1 MYILQTLQLEDNS
14 IQGGSKED
22 LCVTNLKVFFIL
34 LAFENVEWKL
44 QCWVHLSGDCGE
56 LHEWSQLLSG
66 VCWSSCCHLWWT
78 VSQVVFFL
86 YVFFI
91 HVPQDYRW
99 IKMYVNINIL
109 LSCFVEILRKH
120 FWQFLTWSPFCLQEL
135 WCDASRQIPC
145 LQTHRAWGWGRCL
158 VAVAILW
165 GNAHEVMT
173 MQILKLWSIDCEVT
187 LWKINY
193 TDLPWEV

>member
-1 MYILQTLQLEDNS
+1 MFLSCFGFLNMYMLNAFWTCFASSFSMSGVNNGLRGTHQSNFWNELCNEVFSSHWVSPNHLCCVCILQTLQLDDNS
-14 IQGGSKED
+14 TQGGSQED

-34 LAFENVEWKL
+34 LAFQNVQWKL

-91 HVPQDYRW
+91 HVPQDY
-99 IKMYVNINIL
+99 
-109 LSCFVEILRKH
+109 H
-120 FWQFLTWSPFCLQEL
+120 
-135 WCDASRQIPC
+135 
-145 LQTHRAWGWGRCL
+145 
-158 VAVAILW
+158 
-165 GNAHEVMT
+165 
-173 MQILKLWSIDCEVT
+173 
-187 LWKINY
+187 
-193 TDLPWEV
+193 